1 MVICV
6 LCSVWIKFHPKYYS
20 RSAAGELS
28 TLKVRGI
35 TILVVIAFIAS
46 AGVLTARQAPSAAS
60 TNYSKEISA
69 AKEAASQS
77 YEHGFAAANGAL
89 YRSPA
94 FSWAIAVDG
103 KLVAADA
110 YGFADLEERLPA
122 TTETKFRIGSVSKTL
137 TTAGLAAL
145 YEQGKLDLD
154 VPIQR
159 YVPKFPDKGHPITL
173 RELAGHLGGIRN
185 YLEGDF
191 LPGQDNQKHYDNLQ
205 DALAIFAK
213 DPLVEVPGAKFN
225 YSVFGFCLIGMSL
238 ETASGESFPAFM
250 HDRIFAPLGMRN
262 TTTDE
267 NFKLIDH
274 RTRFY
279 DLNSDGSFRNANY
292 IDSSYKWPA
301 GGFLSTPSDLA
312 VFGAALARP
321 GFLKASTLAL
331 LFTAQR
337 TSAGE
342 STGYGMGWFVH
353 EKGQSKVFPEHMFN
367 HGGDIE
373 GGQATIAIFPDY
385 NIVVAY
391 AMNTDSVNARG
402 AATALL
408 IAQPFI
414 DRKKRGN

>member
-1 MVICV
+1 VIN
-6 LCSVWIKFHPKYYS
+6 F
-20 RSAAGELS
+20 RATAAL
-28 TLKVRGI
+28 L
-35 TILVVIAFIAS
+35 ILGLIAS
-46 AGVLTARQAPSAAS
+46 SSVLTARQTPSPAP
-60 TNYSKEISA
+60 TDYSKEIAA
-69 AKEAASQS
+69 AKEAAFQS
-77 YEHGFAAANGAL
+77 YQHGFAATDGTL
-89 YRSPA
+89 YRPPA

-110 YGFADLEERLPA
+110 YGFADLEQCLPA
-122 TTETKFRIGSVSKTL
+122 TTETKFRVGSVSKTL
-137 TTAGLAAL
+137 TSAGLAVL

-154 VPIQR
+154 APIQR
-159 YVPKFPDKGHPITL
+159 YVPKFPDKGVAITL

-185 YLEGDF
+185 YLPGDF
-191 LPGQDNQKHYDNLQ
+191 LPGQDNQKHYASLQ
-205 DALAIFAK
+205 DALDIFAK
-213 DPLVEVPGAKFN
+213 DPLVAPPRTKFN
-225 YSVFGFCLIGMSL
+225 YSVYGFCLIGMSL
-238 ETASGESFPAFM
+238 EMAGGESFPALM
-250 HDRIFAPLGMRN
+250 QDRIFAPLGLRN
-262 TTTDE
+262 TMPDE

-279 DLNSDGSFRNANY
+279 DLNPDGSFRNANY

-353 EKGQSKVFPEHMFN
+353 EKGQSNVFPEHMFN

-391 AMNTDSVNARG
+391 AMNTDNVNARG
-402 AATALL
+402 AATAML
-408 IAQPFI
+408 IAQSFI
-414 DRKKRGN
+414 DRKKAGN